1 MLVLPLLVTSCS
13 NESTTSGLERITV
26 RGTCIPD
33 GRGPGGQYRKASTAC
48 DDSAATNNDSESS
61 DGNGG
66 DGSGSTATC
75 YGDYVRKY
83 SDLLKAYRASGTTK
97 SIEDWGKNHYVRSG
111 KSEGRKVPTN
121 CSQNDTTTSST
132 SDNDNE
138 TTSATMRTCYRNYVH
153 KYTDL
158 LKAFKASGT
167 TKTIED
173 WGQAHYKNSGKKEGR
188 QLPSSCPGSSTS
200 SSTSTS
206 TSSSSNTP
214 ISGGNC
220 AAGGTPSGSPVG
232 PDLNGSWSGTFT
244 YYTGESFGVSAAVS
258 HVGSRVAI
266 STNLGL
272 SLVGGIDGGGGMLL
286 CSDKGHDW
294 TTLYGGA
301 TTTSIRLADY
311 VMSGSGLLGTN
322 VLSLAR

>member
-1 MLVLPLLVTSCS
+1 MLVLSLLVTSCS
-13 NESTTSGLERITV
+13 NESTTSGLERMTV

-33 GRGPGGQYRKASTAC
+33 GRGPGGQYKKASTAC

-83 SDLLKAYRASGTTK
+83 SDLLKAYRARRTAI
-97 SIEDWGKNHYVRSG
+97 SIEDWGKNHYVRAG
-111 KSEGRKVPTN
+111 KSEGRKLPTN
-121 CSQNDTTTSST
+121 CSQNNATTDST
-132 SDNDNE
+132 NGNGSN

-153 KYTDL
+153 KYADL
-158 LKAFKASGT
+158 LKAYRASGT
-167 TKTIED
+167 TESIED
-173 WGQAHYKNSGKKEGR
+173 WGEAHYKKNGKKEGR
-188 QLPSSCPGSSTS
+188 LLPRGCPG
-200 SSTSTS
+200 
-206 TSSSSNTP
+206 NTP
-214 ISGGNC
+214 SKRGNC
-220 AAGGTPSGSPVG
+220 SVRGTPSGSPVG

-244 YYTGESFGVSAAVS
+244 HYTGASGGVSATVS
-258 HVGSRVAI
+258 HVGSRIII

-272 SLVGGIDGGGGMLL
+272 VLVGGIDSGGGMLL
-286 CSDKGHDW
+286 CDSEREDW

-311 VMSGSGLLGTN
+311 VMGGAGVLGTD
-322 VLSLAR
+322 LLILAR

>member
-121 CSQNDTTTSST
+121 CSQNDATTSST

-158 LKAFKASGT
+158 LKAFKARGT

-173 WGQAHYKNSGKKEGR
+173 WGQAHYKKSGKKEGR
-188 QLPSSCPGSSTS
+188 QLPSSCAGASASASNTTSST
-200 SSTSTS
+200 
-206 TSSSSNTP
+206 SNTP
-214 ISGGNC
+214 ISC
-220 AAGGTPSGSPVG
+220 SAGGTPSGSPVG
-232 PDLNGSWSGTFT
+232 PNLNGSWGGTFT
-244 YYTGESFGVSAAVS
+244 YYTGTTVGVSATVS
-258 HVGSRVAI
+258 HIGSRVAI
-266 STNLGL
+266 STSLGL
-272 SLVGGIDGGGGMLL
+272 TLVGGIDGGGGMLL
-286 CSDKGHDW
+286 CDNMRQDW
-294 TTLYGGA
+294 TTLYGAA

-311 VMSGSGLLGTN
+311 VMGGSGFLGTY
-322 VLSLAR
+322 VLALAR